1 MDKVRTHLL
10 AKPGAK
16 MSQRGPIYQS
26 SFDLFAS
33 EEATFSDLP
42 INMLP
47 GEADLS
53 PDEDVLPKGEQ
64 TEGYSV
70 YVFTKHL
77 PDKKTSRCYYIVYQ
91 PTLWDNYTVQR
102 QWGVAGSVKQQFY
115 TEHSNNP
122 RPALARIR
130 RLIERSIRRGYRLSY
145 AA

>member
-1 MDKVRTHLL
+1 
-10 AKPGAK
+10 

-33 EEATFSDLP
+33 GEATFSDLP

-47 GEADLS
+47 ETLAAS
-53 PDEDVLPKGEQ
+53 PAEDDVLPKGEQ

-70 YVFTKHL
+70 YVFTKHF

-102 QWGVAGSVKQQFY
+102 QWGVVGSVRQQFY
-115 TEHSNNP
+115 TEHFNNP

-130 RLIERSIRRGYRLSY
+130 RLIERSLRRGYRLSY